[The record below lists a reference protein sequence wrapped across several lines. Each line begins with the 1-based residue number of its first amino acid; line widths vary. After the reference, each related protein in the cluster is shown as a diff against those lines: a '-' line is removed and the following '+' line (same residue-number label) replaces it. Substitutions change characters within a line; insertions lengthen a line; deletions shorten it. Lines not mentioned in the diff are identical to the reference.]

1 MHAPYFATVP
11 SYRNLSFFLVLRS
24 PTSPWQAALRW
35 PPALLGLAVFA
46 LFNLA
51 GYAALQGVG
60 LMEQSHDLTHVLHHA
75 GLNQQRLLFLVF
87 GVNVGALALAC
98 ALWRYWLVPW
108 QRIMTMTTAPR
119 PTAHWPTAHAVM
131 QHVAQLMQHSQT
143 QASRC
148 RALQYEL
155 DVSRQ
160 LMARALQQQQAIL
173 SSASR
178 EMIEQYQQVLAY
190 AHYLDEH
197 IQRHRADR
205 HLRYDFDDVC
215 ESGFNLKLMA
225 QSLQLLHSR
234 QSRLEIVPLAALLQ
248 QSLIALAPSLERRSM
263 RLSSEGVDDAT
274 TAWADPVLLAQA
286 LWMVMLGTIRY
297 AAPESTLRLRC
308 QHEPS
313 GTHAVLALIISEL
326 APGQLTPEERHAH
339 LVRQL
344 QHASPHMFAETIRLH
359 ANVQLAQWLLE
370 RSGAQIAITPISPWA
385 CEISFILPMIKK

>member
-1 MHAPYFATVP
+1 MP
-11 SYRNLSFFLVLRS
+11 SYRNLSLFLTLRS
-24 PTSPWQAALRW
+24 PASPWQAALLW
-35 PPALLGLAVFA
+35 PPALLGLLVFA

-51 GYAALQGVG
+51 GYAALQGMG
-60 LMEQSHDLTHVLHHA
+60 LMAQSHDLTHALQHA
-75 GLNQQRLLFLVF
+75 GLSQQRLLWLVLA
-87 GVNVGALALAC
+87 VNLGAMALAY
-98 ALWRYWLVPW
+98 ALRRYWLVPW
-108 QRIMTMTTAPR
+108 QRIISMTNDTSTSL
-119 PTAHWPTAHAVM
+119 HWPSAHAVM
-131 QHVAQLMQHSQT
+131 QHMAQVMHHAQT

-160 LMARALQQQQAIL
+160 LMARALQQQQATL
-173 SSASR
+173 ASASR
-178 EMIEQYQQVLAY
+178 EMIEQYQHVLAY

-197 IQRHRADR
+197 IQRQRADR

-263 RLSSEGVDDAT
+263 RLSSAGVDDAA

-308 QHEPS
+308 QHEAS
-313 GTHAVLALIISEL
+313 GTHAVLALTISEL

-344 QHASPHMFAETIRLH
+344 QHASAHMFAETIRLH

-370 RSGAQIAITPISPWA
+370 RSGAQIVITPISQWA
-385 CEISFILPMIKK
+385 CDISFILPMVKK